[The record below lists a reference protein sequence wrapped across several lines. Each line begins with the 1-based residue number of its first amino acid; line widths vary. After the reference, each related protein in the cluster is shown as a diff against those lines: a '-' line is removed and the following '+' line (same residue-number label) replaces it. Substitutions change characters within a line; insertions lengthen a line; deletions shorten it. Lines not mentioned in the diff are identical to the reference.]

1 MGQLRLFNNPI
12 LIKTISE
19 STITEK
25 EALRSIK
32 NYTSSN
38 AISSL
43 PQKKLMDLQNLQDHL
58 ASKTGYVSDP
68 VKRKHDSIENV
79 VNKLIEG

>member
-32 NYTSSN
+32 NYTST
-38 AISSL
+38 
-43 PQKKLMDLQNLQDHL
+43 
-58 ASKTGYVSDP
+58 SKTGYVSDP

>member
-1 MGQLRLFNNPI
+1 MGQLRLFKNPI

-32 NYTSSN
+32 NYTSSS

-43 PQKKLMDLQNLQDHL
+43 PQKKLTDLQNLQDHL
-58 ASKTGYVSDP
+58 ASKTGFVSDP
-68 VKRKHDSIENV
+68 VKRKHDSIESV
-79 VNKLIEG
+79 

>member
-1 MGQLRLFNNPI
+1 MAQLRLFKNPI

-25 EALRSIK
+25 EAS
-32 NYTSSN
+32 

-43 PQKKLMDLQNLQDHL
+43 PQKKLTDLQNLQDHL
-58 ASKTGYVSDP
+58 SSKTGFVSDP
-68 VKRKHDSIENV
+68 VKRKHDSIESV
-79 VNKLIEG
+79 VSKLIEG